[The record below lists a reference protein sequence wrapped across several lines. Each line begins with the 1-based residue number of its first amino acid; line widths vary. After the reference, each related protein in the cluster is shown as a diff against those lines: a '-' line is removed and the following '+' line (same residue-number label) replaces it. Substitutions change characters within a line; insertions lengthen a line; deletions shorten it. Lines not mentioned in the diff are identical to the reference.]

1 MNRGNQ
7 IYHFDGKFKGSFV
20 DEAGNIVDSSNY
32 EILNGFLVIKKFTA
46 ADIGLYSEYPTKYIY
61 GRSSNGLPYAVLGPA
76 VSVTVI

>member
-46 ADIGLYSEYPTKYIY
+46 ADIGLYSEYPT
-61 GRSSNGLPYAVLGPA
+61 
-76 VSVTVI
+76 VSLFN